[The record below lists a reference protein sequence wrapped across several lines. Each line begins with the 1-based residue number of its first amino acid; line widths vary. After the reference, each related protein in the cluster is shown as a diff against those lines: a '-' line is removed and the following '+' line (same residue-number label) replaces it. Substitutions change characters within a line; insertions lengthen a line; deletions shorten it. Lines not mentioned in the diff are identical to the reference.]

1 MVKKS
6 VSVIFA
12 VLITAVFSMAN
23 AEEYPVD
30 ISGIRA
36 AAVIEQNSGVAVLEY
51 NASEEMD
58 TGGLSRLP
66 VLLAVCKKIDSGAI
80 ALTDTVT
87 VSAAAAGVSG
97 PTAFLEAYEQAEA
110 SLLLKAA
117 VMICAGDAIYAL
129 AEGVYGSAEACAIA
143 VNEIMQ
149 DMEID
154 ANYTDIT
161 GSGISFT
168 AHEMA
173 KIGAQLMQ
181 SQSFTLYSGLF
192 YDTIQHAD
200 GRITELASSN
210 KLLKSCVGTN
220 GAGTGSSSAAGYC
233 GVFSVKRGNTSY
245 ICTVLG
251 AQNSSQRAEKAQ
263 TMLEYAFAAYD
274 AKTLAS
280 EGEIIEESIPVHN
293 GTRGSVALA
302 AKKTTVALLP
312 KNAKPVEQ
320 RDIPE
325 TLEAPVDSNT
335 VVGRI
340 TYTLEGD
347 MVGMVELVCAEA
359 VEKANAFDYIRMS
372 LMEWLHC

>member
-1 MVKKS
+1 
-6 VSVIFA
+6 
-12 VLITAVFSMAN
+12 
-23 AEEYPVD
+23 
-30 ISGIRA
+30 
-36 AAVIEQNSGVAVLEY
+36 
-51 NASEEMD
+51 
-58 TGGLSRLP
+58 
-66 VLLAVCKKIDSGAI
+66 
-80 ALTDTVT
+80 
-87 VSAAAAGVSG
+87 
-97 PTAFLEAYEQAEA
+97 
-110 SLLLKAA
+110 
-117 VMICAGDAIYAL
+117 
-129 AEGVYGSAEACAIA
+129 
-143 VNEIMQ
+143 
-149 DMEID
+149 
-154 ANYTDIT
+154 
-161 GSGISFT
+161 
-168 AHEMA
+168 
-173 KIGAQLMQ
+173 MQ